1 MTIPLGTCGKMFGHF
16 ETDQEFKPVAKPI
29 VDMYEHAC
37 DKTFYFS
44 KHSVPNGK
52 YNKKAL
58 VWLAAATALHSVL
71 GMYAKANNISRNE
84 PDEEIDYSW
93 LQHLANEAQGDEDD

>member
-1 MTIPLGTCGKMFGHF
+1 MTIPLGICGKMFGHF
-16 ETDQEFKPVAKPI
+16 EPDQQFKPVAKPI

-52 YNKKAL
+52 YKQKAL

-71 GMYAKANNISRNE
+71 GMYATSNNSFRNG
-84 PDEEIDYSW
+84 PDEELDYSW
-93 LQHLANEAQGDEDD
+93 LIHLANEAEGEDE